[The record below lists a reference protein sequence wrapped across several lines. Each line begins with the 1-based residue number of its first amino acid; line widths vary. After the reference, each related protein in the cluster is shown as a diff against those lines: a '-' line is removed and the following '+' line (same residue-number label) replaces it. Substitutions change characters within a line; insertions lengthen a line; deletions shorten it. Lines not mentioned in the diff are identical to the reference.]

1 MKKWLLFLSSFCI
14 AVTMLYSQ
22 SPDFTKLLGENM
34 NCVVDMIPAADGNL
48 IIAGNNKSQ
57 TMVFVTSVNT
67 EGEIVWSNFFIGE
80 MLWYSRIVQKS
91 NGNILI
97 PMGNFNPVLLELN
110 NLGDSLGSITLSE
123 TTESY
128 FGSVVEL
135 QDSLIFAAEIIYNDD
150 PFFPDVDY
158 SYLVK
163 ISENGNVIE
172 KYLFNNEIIMDILPY
187 SGNQLFVLVHPYD
200 TIHSYVAK
208 YNVSGELL
216 ATSSYN
222 TLNPYLNRLFEINSS
237 SFIAVGYNNIEHANM
252 QGTLSKF
259 GTDLLIEY
267 CNGYDASYFSS
278 ATNLSGTENIF
289 VLGQNN
295 DYCIINTV
303 DPFGN
308 ITSEYQISDSL
319 TGNTIISKDNYIYV
333 AGDNNYPTNPRAC
346 IIKIHRDSISSNIN
360 EVEQNIFRVYPNP
373 ASDFVYFELDSKY
386 NNQQYL
392 NKYCISI
399 EITDLTGHLIKNLVI
414 ENGKSVWDTRNVKSG
429 VYIYKINLPEF
440 SKIGKII
447 INK

>member
-34 NCVVDMIPAADGNL
+34 NCVVDMIPTADGNL

-216 ATSSYN
+216 ATSSCN
-222 TLNPYLNRLFEINSS
+222 TLYPYLNRLFEINS
-237 SFIAVGYNNIEHANM
+237 
-252 QGTLSKF
+252 
-259 GTDLLIEY
+259 
-267 CNGYDASYFSS
+267 
-278 ATNLSGTENIF
+278 
-289 VLGQNN
+289 
-295 DYCIINTV
+295 
-303 DPFGN
+303 
-308 ITSEYQISDSL
+308 
-319 TGNTIISKDNYIYV
+319 
-333 AGDNNYPTNPRAC
+333 
-346 IIKIHRDSISSNIN
+346 
-360 EVEQNIFRVYPNP
+360 
-373 ASDFVYFELDSKY
+373 
-386 NNQQYL
+386 
-392 NKYCISI
+392 
-399 EITDLTGHLIKNLVI
+399 
-414 ENGKSVWDTRNVKSG
+414 
-429 VYIYKINLPEF
+429 
-440 SKIGKII
+440 
-447 INK
+447 